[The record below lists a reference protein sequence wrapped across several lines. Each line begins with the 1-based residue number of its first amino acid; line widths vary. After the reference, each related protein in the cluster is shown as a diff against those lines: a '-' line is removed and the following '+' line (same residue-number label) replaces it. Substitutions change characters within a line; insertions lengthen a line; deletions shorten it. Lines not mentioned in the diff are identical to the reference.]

1 MLQPIPFLRS
11 QLWSRTA
18 SDWLNALG
26 SSLSWGDCWM
36 LAALGSLTLR
46 KQILENVLP
55 KDQGFQDDYA
65 GIFHFRVCIP
75 CGIGTPWACLVGL
88 QRAPSCSPTSQHSW
102 MLWFFNAD
110 SQFGTLQKILNF
122 LMIPCAP
129 GGAIVLQGIWCPFLK
144 VMTAKAAVPAVQ
156 MDLCTYMF

>member
-75 CGIGTPWACLVGL
+75 CGIGTPWAWLVGL

-110 SQFGTLQKILNF
+110 SQFGTLQKVLNF

-144 VMTAKAAVPAVQ
+144 VMTAKAAEPAVQ